1 MLGLD
6 TGLDLYEL
14 NQNRRVKSNQLD
26 AKLDYYYILNEKSN
40 LNIVGGTILS
50 KQNFDSRFFQVL
62 DNQGTTLDPIPTFGT
77 DLQTANDI
85 EYKFTDLYLG
95 LRYRVKSGIF
105 TFSPGFTAH
114 AYNTNNSQYG
124 TDFFKDTFQKTL
136 T

>member
-6 TGLDLYEL
+6 TGLDVYEL

-40 LNIVGGTILS
+40 LNFVGGTILS

-77 DLQTANDI
+77 DL
-85 EYKFTDLYLG
+85 TDC
-95 LRYRVKSGIF
+95 
-105 TFSPGFTAH
+105 
-114 AYNTNNSQYG
+114 
-124 TDFFKDTFQKTL
+124 
-136 T
+136 